1 MRALILTKAKAGVKG
16 AGLGRKRSVVVTGL
30 GPVTAA
36 GLGVSELRAGL
47 RSGRSPVRTVTRF
60 DPSPFRSRMAAEILD
75 FEPSDFM
82 DPATVKRT
90 DRFVQFAMAA
100 ARLALEDAGMLDG
113 GGADGSPRASWA
125 TELDLDPT
133 RTAVQLGSAMG
144 GIAHAENQLRGFLE
158 SGARSLDPRLA
169 TTTFAGAASCQIA
182 VRLGIAGPNST
193 NAMSCAAGTMAIGEA
208 ARLIRDG
215 VVDVAL
221 AGGADAPLAP
231 VCYGAFAALR
241 AMSKRNDDP
250 GTACRPFDAQRDGF
264 VMGEG
269 ACVLIL
275 EDRGRAEARG
285 ARIYAEVAGYGTNN
299 DAYHMAAPRPDG
311 RMATAAI
318 SAALSQ
324 PGLPAST
331 VDHISAHGS
340 STVLNDQTES
350 FVIRQA
356 LGARADDVSVSATK
370 PFHGHALGA
379 SGAIEAAIVC
389 LSLADGWVPPT
400 LNFEE
405 AGEGCDLDY
414 VTETGEEVRIGGIDH
429 GDRARPGGRDA
440 RVDVAL
446 ANSFGFGGINAVL
459 CLTRPEVQA

>member
-1 MRALILTKAKAGVKG
+1 MVRN
-16 AGLGRKRSVVVTGL
+16 RRVVVTGL

-36 GLGVSELRAGL
+36 GVGVAGLRAGL
-47 RSGRSPVRTVTRF
+47 REARSPVDTVTSF
-60 DPSPFRSRMAAEILD
+60 DPATFRSRMAAEIHG

-82 DPATVKRT
+82 DSATVRRT

-100 ARLALEDAGMLDG
+100 ARLALEDAGMLDAEASSETAAEPSPRPG
-113 GGADGSPRASWA
+113 DPSISPRASWA
-125 TELDLDPT
+125 AALDLDPA

-144 GIAHAENQLRGFLE
+144 GIAHAENQLRRFLE

-182 VRLGIAGPNST
+182 VRLGISGPNST
-193 NAMSCAAGTMAIGEA
+193 NAMSCAAGTMAVGEA
-208 ARLIRDG
+208 TRLIREG
-215 VVDVAL
+215 SVDVAL

-250 GTACRPFDAQRDGF
+250 AAACRPFDAHRDGF

-269 ACVLIL
+269 ACILVL
-275 EDRGRAEARG
+275 EERSRAEARG

-299 DAYHMAAPRPDG
+299 DAHHMAAPRPDG
-311 RMATAAI
+311 SMAAAAMRNALAE
-318 SAALSQ
+318 SGLAAD
-324 PGLPAST
+324 A
-331 VDHISAHGS
+331 VDHVNAHAS

-350 FVIRQA
+350 RVIRQA
-356 LGARADDVSVSATK
+356 LGSRADDVSVSATK

-379 SGAIEAAIVC
+379 SGAMEAAIVC

-400 LNFEE
+400 LNHEE
-405 AGEGCDLDY
+405 PGEGCDLDY
-414 VTETGEEVRIGGIDH
+414 VAMASDVGRTGDVN
-429 GDRARPGGRDA
+429 
-440 RVDVAL
+440 VAL
-446 ANSFGFGGINAVL
+446 SNSFGFGGINAVL
-459 CLTRPEVQA
+459 CLTRPEVRS